1 MRRRTSL
8 VPVAA
13 VAAAALLTAGCG
25 ITDNAAKPGLAAE
38 VDGQTLQLDK
48 VDQVVAD
55 YCTLRAANPEAPPAP
70 TALIRAQFVIG
81 WTQAVAVD
89 ALGPEHGVAL
99 PQAEVDRLAV
109 DSAWGSLGTI
119 DDDNY
124 DSFAWLTW
132 IRQRLTTP
140 VAELGSKLA
149 LAESGQQL
157 TGDAAVNRGVDAVTE
172 WLDDQHVVVNP
183 VFGAYDAKTVS
194 FSGDPLSVPVSAEA
208 RAAQKTAEL
217 TPEQV
222 AKLPAA
228 QLCGKAAPAPVPAA
242 PVGG

>member
-8 VPVAA
+8 VSA

-38 VDGQTLQLDK
+38 VDGQTLRLDK

-55 YCTLRAANPEAPPAP
+55 YCALRATNPEAPAAP
-70 TALIRAQFVIG
+70 TALIRSQFVIG

-89 ALGPEHGVAL
+89 TLGPEHGVAL
-99 PQAEVDRLAV
+99 PQGEVDRLAV
-109 DSAWGSLGTI
+109 DDAWGKLGTI

-132 IRQRLTTP
+132 IQQRLTTP

-172 WLDDQHVVVNP
+172 WLDDEHVVVNP
-183 VFGAYDAKTVS
+183 VFGQYDASTVS
-194 FSGDPLSVPVSAEA
+194 FGGDPLSIPVSGEA
-208 RAAQKTAEL
+208 RAADKTAEF

-222 AKLPAA
+222 AKLPAG
-228 QLCGKAAPAPVPAA
+228 QVCGKAAPAPAA